1 MERNRIISLFL
12 AFIAAGLVVL
22 AGKSCTEDIIEA
34 NKESRAKNTTTT
46 EMPHLITEDHNIF
59 TQNSGQ
65 ISPESQSVPSQPV
78 EETTTRE
85 YIVVTYLF
93 DEVVETIPVTSPEEA
108 NMPTTT
114 LSILDEYNQGR
125 TEAEIETTYI
135 KPADKIVIHMD

>member
-34 NKESRAKNTTTT
+34 NKESRAKNATTT
-46 EMPHLITEDHNIF
+46 EMPHLITETNVF
-59 TQNSGQ
+59 SQNY
-65 ISPESQSVPSQPV
+65 EAVSQDINSEASQPV

-85 YIVVTYLF
+85 YVTVTNLF
-93 DEVVETIPVTSPEEA
+93 GEVVETIPVTSPEEA

-114 LSILDEYNQGR
+114 LSVLDEYNQGK
-125 TEAEIETTYI
+125 TEAEITTTYI

>member
-12 AFIAAGLVVL
+12 AFVAAGLVIL

-46 EMPHLITEDHNIF
+46 EMPHLITETNIIS
-59 TQNSGQ
+59 QNY
-65 ISPESQSVPSQPV
+65 EEVSQDMQSETSLPA

-85 YIVVTYLF
+85 YIVVTNLF
-93 DEVVETIPVTSPEEA
+93 DEVIETIPVTSPEEA

-125 TEAEIETTYI
+125 TEAEITTTYI
-135 KPADKIVIHMD
+135 KPADKIVIEMD